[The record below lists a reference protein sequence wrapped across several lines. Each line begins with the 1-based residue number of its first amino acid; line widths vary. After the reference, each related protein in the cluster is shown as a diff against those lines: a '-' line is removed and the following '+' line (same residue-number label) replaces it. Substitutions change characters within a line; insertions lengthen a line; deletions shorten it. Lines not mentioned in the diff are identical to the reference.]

1 MTMHSRKERSRMTR
15 DRAGFT
21 LIEIMLVVVILGI
34 LAGVGVVALKGRTAA
49 AARAATRTTIQAYCQ
64 AINLFELDCGAL
76 PGSLQELVNDPGNG
90 QWQGPYFPNGRLPQ
104 DAWGHEPS
112 YSKTEKGYTVS
123 SAGPD
128 GQPGTA
134 DDLTN

>member
-1 MTMHSRKERSRMTR
+1 MTMHSRRERSRIAR

-49 AARAATRTTIQAYCQ
+49 ATRAATRTTIQAYCS

-76 PGSLQELVNDPGNG
+76 PNSMQELVTDPGNG
-90 QWQGPYFPNGRLPQ
+90 QWQGPYFPNGRLPL
-104 DAWGHEPS
+104 DGWGRELS

-128 GQPGTA
+128 GQSGSG